1 MMPIARH
8 TSVAVIFLVL
18 IMLPVAAAGADESSE
33 TFQMI
38 RTGPGLSLHKEMFML
53 PVTFSDEYH
62 GARTEAVFQVSA
74 KHRIF
79 NTPVYFAYTQIS
91 FWQAYDHNNS
101 APFRET
107 NYNPELFYRT
117 ERFPFYGG
125 QVGADIGFEHE
136 SNGQKP
142 PISRSW
148 NLVYACPYYY
158 HSDFL
163 LYLKLRYRLPEDDKE
178 FPEAAVGDDN
188 PDITDFLGYSD
199 LHLYYRF
206 AWNHTVHLMIR
217 GNMHTGNGGAV
228 LNYSLPVPKSAM
240 SFFTFRLSHGYGES
254 LADYKKSLTRIG
266 VGIMFAR

>member
-1 MMPIARH
+1 MIPIAPPK
-8 TSVAVIFLVL
+8 SVTAMSLVL
-18 IMLPVAAAGADESSE
+18 IVLLALSAVAQESSE

-38 RTGPGLSLHKEMFML
+38 RTGPGLSLHKETFML
-53 PVTFSDEYH
+53 PVTYSDEYH
-62 GARTEAVFQVSA
+62 TARTEAVFQMSA
-74 KHRIF
+74 KYRIF

-91 FWQAYDHNNS
+91 FWQAYDRNNS

-107 NYNPELFYRT
+107 NYNPELFFRT
-117 ERFPFYGG
+117 KRFPFSAG

-142 PISRSW
+142 PLSRSW
-148 NLVYACPYYY
+148 NLLFACPYYY
-158 HSDFL
+158 RPNFL
-163 LYLKLRYRLPEDDKE
+163 LYLKFRYRLPEDDKE
-178 FPEAAVGDDN
+178 YPEAAVGDDN

-199 LHLYYRF
+199 FHVYYKF

-217 GNMHTGNGGAV
+217 GNLRTGNGGVV
-228 LNYSLPVPKSAM
+228 LNYSFPVPRSAT

-254 LADYKKSLTRIG
+254 LVDYKKSLTRIG